1 MIEVNE
7 VGRTFRAPGG
17 GVVQALDAVSLTI
30 GQGEFLSVVGASGSG
45 KSTLLFTIGGLSAPT
60 TGRVVI
66 DGHSVYDLDQGQRAA
81 LRRTSVG
88 FVFQTFNLVPYLTTL
103 ENVMLPS
110 LLAGRSRTEAEA
122 AAVRL
127 LERLG
132 LAARIQHRPA
142 QLSVGERQRA
152 GIARSLVN
160 APGVILAD
168 EPTGNLDPESA
179 AQVMRLFHQLN
190 QEGQTIIIVTHDL
203 DLAEQALRVVRLR
216 SGSVVEDRPSL
227 RRLAS

>member
-7 VGRTFRAPGG
+7 VCRTFRAPGG

-30 GQGEFLSVVGASGSG
+30 RQGELLAVVGASGSG
-45 KSTLLFTIGGLSAPT
+45 KSTLLFTVGGLSAPT

-110 LLAGRSRTEAEA
+110 LLAGRTRAEAEA
-122 AAVRL
+122 TAVRL

-132 LAARIQHRPA
+132 LAARLRHRPA

-190 QEGQTIIIVTHDL
+190 EEGQTIVIVTHDL
-203 DLAEQALRVVRLR
+203 DLAEQAPRVVRLR
-216 SGSVVEDRPSL
+216 SGVIAEDRPGL

>member
-1 MIEVNE
+1 MIEVHE

-30 GQGEFLSVVGASGSG
+30 GQGELLSVVGASGSG

-127 LERLG
+127 IERLG
-132 LAARIQHRPA
+132 LAARIRHRPA

-168 EPTGNLDPESA
+168 EPTGNLDPDSA
-179 AQVMRLFHQLN
+179 AQVMRLFHQLHE
-190 QEGQTIIIVTHDL
+190 EGQTIVIVTHDL

-216 SGSVVEDRPSL
+216 SGVVVEDRPSL

>member
-7 VGRTFRAPGG
+7 VCRTFRAPGG

-30 GQGEFLSVVGASGSG
+30 GQGELMAVVGASGSG

-110 LLAGRSRTEAEA
+110 LLAGRTRAEAES

-132 LAARIQHRPA
+132 LSARLQHRPA

-190 QEGQTIIIVTHDL
+190 EEGQTIVIVTHDL

-216 SGSVVEDRPSL
+216 SGVIAEDRPSL

>member
-17 GVVQALDAVSLTI
+17 GIVQALDGVSLTI
-30 GQGEFLSVVGASGSG
+30 GQGELLSVVGASGSG

-81 LRRTSVG
+81 LRRTSIG

-110 LLAGRSRTEAEA
+110 LLAGCSRPEAEA
-122 AAVRL
+122 AAIRL
-127 LERLG
+127 IERLG
-132 LAARIQHRPA
+132 LAARFRHRPA

-168 EPTGNLDPESA
+168 EPTGNLDPDSA

-190 QEGQTIIIVTHDL
+190 EEGQTIVIVTHDI
-203 DLAEQALRVVRLR
+203 DLAEQSLRVVRLR
-216 SGSVVEDRPSL
+216 SGVIAEDRPSL
-227 RRLAS
+227 RKLAS